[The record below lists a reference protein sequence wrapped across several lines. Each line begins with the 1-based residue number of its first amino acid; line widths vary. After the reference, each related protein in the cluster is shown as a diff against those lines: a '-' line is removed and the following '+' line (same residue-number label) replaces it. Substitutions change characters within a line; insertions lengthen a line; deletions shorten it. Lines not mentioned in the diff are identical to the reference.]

1 MATTL
6 ETVTSADITEKERE
20 GKVCDVSDRAVWC
33 LSSCKSNH
41 GINELLNESL
51 DTYWQSDGPQ
61 PHTVTVQFPQKTIIS
76 EICLYNDY
84 KVDESY
90 TPSRIAIRVGNHVG
104 DLVELTEVE
113 LHEPS
118 GWSVLPLRWPN
129 GAPVSLFTL
138 QLRILANH
146 QNGRDTHLRAIRLFA
161 PLVRSGLDA
170 ALNQALFTTLEA
182 RRYTTIR

>member
-1 MATTL
+1 M
-6 ETVTSADITEKERE
+6 
-20 GKVCDVSDRAVWC
+20 
-33 LSSCKSNH
+33 
-41 GINELLNESL
+41 EL
-51 DTYWQSDGPQ
+51 
-61 PHTVTVQFPQKTIIS
+61 
-76 EICLYNDY
+76 
-84 KVDESY
+84 
-90 TPSRIAIRVGNHVG
+90 RIAIRVGNHVG